1 MLRGALSWRSIRRVP
16 ERQRGFDGAAS
27 QSVQADFKLAL
38 AHCRARG
45 EQMLAGIGEE
55 TFANVTE
62 LGHTGLHYLID
73 LGPGP

>member
-1 MLRGALSWRSIRRVP
+1 
-16 ERQRGFDGAAS
+16 
-27 QSVQADFKLAL
+27 
-38 AHCRARG
+38 
-45 EQMLAGIGEE
+45 MLAGIGEE